1 MPCDAFASSHGKSY
15 LMVPGW
21 VPLRLDGVKK
31 VGVGVNLASC
41 SYKNADGAKQSIN
54 HPPADNPKQDQLCDL
69 SITPHFFQRLNHYP
83 LVELFSG

>member
-1 MPCDAFASSHGKSY
+1 
-15 LMVPGW
+15 MVPGW

-54 HPPADNPKQDQLCDL
+54 HSPVDNPKQDQLRDL
-69 SITPHFFQRLNHYP
+69 SIIPHFFQRLNNYP